1 MLLSC
6 GFSPGKQPLGFGK
19 GSFGKGVYSEN
30 PFSRDCRELLRLWK
44 TRRTTS
50 FEEILENLESLEI
63 PPVKRPLSLLIF
75 TVGVECGENRGRTG
89 EGTGGEPG
97 APKRTGGIWEENRGR
112 TGGFW
117 YSFTKSTGG
126 EAGALGQ
133 EPGENRGEGIFFET
147 RDPTR
152 DLKIN
157 EQDSP

>member
-1 MLLSC
+1 MVFFFMRS
-6 GFSPGKQPLGFGK
+6 
-19 GSFGKGVYSEN
+19 SEN
-30 PFSRDCRELLRLWK
+30 DFFDPRALWV
-44 TRRTTS
+44 RT
-50 FEEILENLESLEI
+50 
-63 PPVKRPLSLLIF
+63 LLIF

-89 EGTGGEPG
+89 G
-97 APKRTGGIWEENRGR
+97 AQKNRGRTGGIWEENRGR

-117 YSFTKSTGG
+117 YSFTKGTGG

-157 EQDSP
+157 EQDRP